1 MDDLATALLEAG
13 GVRAPRER
21 AAQLRTL
28 LESELVHGRAELAL
42 SRSGRA
48 RPVLVAF
55 AAESGLT
62 AVTPAPS
69 ALRADPQ
76 AADERTWLLVAAAV
90 GALAEIA
97 AGPLRAGDLDGS
109 LVLAVDGAATDEDAE
124 LAALAF
130 DEQVAVVDRLRAH
143 GVALPGHVLAGAVG
157 DLREPIGATHPL
169 RVAEAVARL
178 GGRPA
183 DPASNDEHE
192 EAVLEM
198 LGTEA
203 GPAVARP
210 HDDPEPARRVAR
222 RVLQRLDG
230 MGKWGGY
237 HTEFAHLARGFR
249 GNDRALAEA
258 VGESLIQAGLLIEKP
273 SVGQRHV
280 FLNSRRAGDI
290 RRLIDE
296 GDMPPDLRLP

>member
-48 RPVLVAF
+48 RPVVVAF

-76 AADERTWLLVAAAV
+76 AAEERTWLLVAAAV

-178 GGRPA
+178 GGDPLDEDSIEPLEPTLLALLEPSGRGTSPPHA
-183 DPASNDEHE
+183 DP
-192 EAVLEM
+192 
-198 LGTEA
+198 
-203 GPAVARP
+203 
-210 HDDPEPARRVAR
+210 DPVRQVAR
-222 RVLQRLDG
+222 RTLQRLDG

-237 HTEFAHLARGFR
+237 HTAFDHLARGFA
-249 GNDRALAEA
+249 GNDRALAYEA
-258 VGESLIQAGLLIEKP
+258 GEALVACGLLVEKP

-280 FLNSRRAGDI
+280 SLNPRRSGEI
-290 RRLIDE
+290 RDLIDR
-296 GDMPPDLRLP
+296 GALPPGLELPA